1 MGINSNYLSGKD
13 SLAVTSGFVSLSSAF
28 PTVPAGL
35 ASSQAVW
42 IPVTI
47 ASIVQWERWAGGASF
62 LDVRGWGR
70 AGGGKGSFLRRVG
83 VSGGGRRQPSRRC
96 DLHGVA
102 QGFHGGGGAAGLGTT
117 LRVAKLWKRLVGEG
131 VRVREG
137 SGAGWAEVVSRRP
150 GPKVT
155 ACQSQKRI

>member
-13 SLAVTSGFVSLSSAF
+13 SLAVTSGFVSLRSAF
-28 PTVPAGL
+28 PTVPASL

-62 LDVRGWGR
+62 LDLRGWGW

-83 VSGGGRRQPSRRC
+83 VGGGGRRQPSRRC
-96 DLHGVA
+96 ALHGVA
-102 QGFHGGGGAAGLGTT
+102 HASQGFHGGGGGGG
-117 LRVAKLWKRLVGEG
+117 R
-131 VRVREG
+131 
-137 SGAGWAEVVSRRP
+137 GW
-150 GPKVT
+150 GPH
-155 ACQSQKRI
+155 SE